1 MRKQVLVPEN
11 VEMADIHAIQTRVKK
26 HNLLTVVL
34 LIPLFAGCALRES
47 HETLG
52 GIVFVLSIALMV
64 LSFISGRGDEKRLPA
79 YWAKYQQIH
88 RMDNLLRANL
98 VGVWL
103 CAEARVA
110 VYREGS
116 GYRVQLGVLD
126 EKTGAWENDE
136 QDEVFPTLADVR
148 EYATQEGYE
157 PMDVDFEQMTDEEF
171 QQFLDRSRI
180 LMKKKREENVELAD
194 IQAVRERMTQWAIR
208 LWLLLIPVIVGIIL
222 STQGESTARAGNFI
236 VRIAF
241 LLILMGAGYVAYLR
255 NLERKY
261 WAKYQQIHR
270 MDNLPIDDV
279 HKYLAQAGT
288 KVDLGKMTDEEFQ
301 QFLDAHRL

>member
-1 MRKQVLVPEN
+1 MRKYKVVVPEN
-11 VEMADIHAIQTRVKK
+11 VEMADIHAIQMRVKK

-64 LSFISGRGDEKRLPA
+64 LSFISGRDDVKRLLA

-157 PMDVDFEQMTDEEF
+157 PMDVDFGTMTDEEF

-180 LMKKKREENVELAD
+180 
-194 IQAVRERMTQWAIR
+194 
-208 LWLLLIPVIVGIIL
+208 
-222 STQGESTARAGNFI
+222 
-236 VRIAF
+236 
-241 LLILMGAGYVAYLR
+241 
-255 NLERKY
+255 
-261 WAKYQQIHR
+261 
-270 MDNLPIDDV
+270 
-279 HKYLAQAGT
+279 
-288 KVDLGKMTDEEFQ
+288 
-301 QFLDAHRL
+301 